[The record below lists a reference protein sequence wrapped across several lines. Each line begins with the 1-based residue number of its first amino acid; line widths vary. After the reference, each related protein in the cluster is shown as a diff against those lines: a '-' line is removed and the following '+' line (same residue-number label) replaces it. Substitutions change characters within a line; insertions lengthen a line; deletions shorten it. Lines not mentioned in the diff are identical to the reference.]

1 MELITGILLGLSTLL
16 FIGPVF
22 FYLVKTTLEGGI
34 WAGVSVA
41 IGVVVGDIIYVF
53 LAVEG
58 LSSFLDND
66 RHNKWFA
73 LFGGILLLFLGLK
86 YIFTQIVGTRFLK
99 SISTNSLGI
108 YALKGFLLNF
118 VNPFVLAVWIGF
130 YSINQTKFESKSAI
144 ILSLIVTLI
153 VIFTTDCLKAVFAHK
168 LKPYLKSNKLRL
180 LYKLFGIIMILFGI
194 RLLMHY
200 LITV

>member
-22 FYLVKTTLEGGI
+22 FYLIKTTLEEGL

-41 IGVVVGDIIYVF
+41 VGIILGDIIYVF
-53 LAVEG
+53 LVFEG
-58 LSSFLDND
+58 FSSFLDND
-66 RHNKWFA
+66 QYNKWFA

-86 YIFTQIVGTRFLK
+86 YILTQTVRARFMK
-99 SISTNSLGI
+99 SFSANSLGI

-130 YSINQTKFESKSAI
+130 YSINQTKFEDKSSI
-144 ILSLIVTLI
+144 LLSLIVTLI
-153 VIFTTDCLKAVFAHK
+153 VIFTTDCLKVVFANN
-168 LKPYLKSNKLRL
+168 LKPYLKRNKLQM

-194 RLLMHY
+194 RLLIHY
-200 LITV
+200 IIKV